1 METQRN
7 SRLSLHLHQ
16 SSQSRLK
23 ENTQR
28 VMLLSLLLLGGVCN
42 AERDETMSV
51 MEGDPVILHTNL
63 SEILN
68 DDTILWAFGLKES
81 VISQIARKNDLTS
94 VFVAD
99 EVSFAGRLQ
108 VDHKTGSLT
117 IRNTRNRHSGQY
129 KLTISREKT
138 TSRIFQVDVFDMV
151 VETDGVKSV
160 SVTEGESVILQNDAT
175 ELQKND
181 LIVWRFGD
189 KGILLAKIDVE
200 TNKLSLNHADER
212 FRNRLQL
219 EQNGSLTITNAR
231 PEHTGLYEV
240 QIRGRESSQRF
251 LVSVSA
257 DFGWSSAVIAGIVVA
272 GLLLAGLLAAV
283 VIYYRRMIS
292 QLQKQVAEEEKVEEM
307 EGRTVVL
314 NTGTTLQN
322 GDEIK
327 WWFGDNPITQNSEWA
342 IKTTD
347 INCDV
352 TDERFRNKVQLGG
365 RTGDLIISY
374 IRTIHSGFYKVQ
386 ISGKNRI
393 KNKRFIVTVNV
404 ENVSGK
410 VGHSV
415 TLKTNI
421 EIQKGDLILWTF
433 GVKNSL
439 IVKAES
445 GKICISESFRGKL
458 ELNDLLLNGSLTI
471 TNLTNAD
478 FGHFQL
484 QVLNSER
491 NRFRRF
497 NVIEASTEKKVKGS
511 VEMVSL
517 LSQEGVDEEDA
528 QQGTSSL

>member
-1 METQRN
+1 
-7 SRLSLHLHQ
+7 
-16 SSQSRLK
+16 
-23 ENTQR
+23 
-28 VMLLSLLLLGGVCN
+28 
-42 AERDETMSV
+42 

-68 DDTILWAFGLKES
+68 DDTILWGFGPKES

-94 VFVAD
+94 VFATD

-138 TSRIFQVDVFDMV
+138 TSRIFHVDVFDVV

-175 ELQKND
+175 ELQKDD

-257 DFGWSSAVIAGIVVA
+257 DVGWSSTVIAGIVLAV
-272 GLLLAGLLAAV
+272 LLLAGLLAAV
-283 VIYYRRMIS
+283 VIYYRRRIS
-292 QLQKQVAEEEKVEEM
+292 ELEKQVAEEEKVEGM

-314 NTGTTLQN
+314 KTGTTLQN

-327 WWFGDNPITQNSEWA
+327 WWFGDDKNPPITQNSEW
-342 IKTTD
+342 ISTD
-347 INCDV
+347 ADTSCDV
-352 TDERFRNKVQLGG
+352 SDERFRNKVQLGG
-365 RTGDLIISY
+365 GTGDLIISY
-374 IRTIHSGFYKVQ
+374 IRTIHSGVYKVQ
-386 ISGKNRI
+386 ISGKTRI

-404 ENVSGK
+404 GIVSVK
-410 VGHSV
+410 VGQSV
-415 TLKTNI
+415 TLETNI
-421 EIQKGDLILWTF
+421 EIQEGDLILWTF
-433 GVKNSL
+433 GVKNGL

-445 GKICISESFRGKL
+445 GATSVLVRASE
-458 ELNDLLLNGSLTI
+458 
-471 TNLTNAD
+471 AD
-478 FGHFQL
+478 C
-484 QVLNSER
+484 S
-491 NRFRRF
+491 
-497 NVIEASTEKKVKGS
+497 
-511 VEMVSL
+511 
-517 LSQEGVDEEDA
+517 
-528 QQGTSSL
+528 

>member
-1 METQRN
+1 
-7 SRLSLHLHQ
+7 
-16 SSQSRLK
+16 
-23 ENTQR
+23 
-28 VMLLSLLLLGGVCN
+28 
-42 AERDETMSV
+42 MSV

-68 DDTILWAFGLKES
+68 DDTILWGFGPKES

-94 VFVAD
+94 FFVAD

-108 VDHKTGSLT
+108 VDQKTGSLT

-138 TSRIFQVDVFDMV
+138 TSRIFHVDVFDVV

-212 FRNRLQL
+212 FRNKLQL

-240 QIRGRESSQRF
+240 QIRGRDSSQRF

-257 DFGWSSAVIAGIVVA
+257 DLGWSSTVMAGIVVA
-272 GLLLAGLLAAV
+272 VLLLAGLLAAV

-292 QLQKQVAEEEKVEEM
+292 QLQKQVAEEEKVEGM

-327 WWFGDNPITQNSEWA
+327 WWFGDDKNPITQNSEWA

-365 RTGDLIISY
+365 GTGDLIISY
-374 IRTIHSGFYKVQ
+374 IRTIHSGVYKVQ
-386 ISGKNRI
+386 ISGKTRI

-404 ENVSGK
+404 GNVSVK
-410 VGHSV
+410 VGQSV
-415 TLKTNI
+415 TLKTDI
-421 EIQKGDLILWTF
+421 KIQEGDLILWTF
-433 GVKNSL
+433 GVKNGL

-445 GKICISESFRGKL
+445 GKTSISESFRGKL
-458 ELNDLLLNGSLTI
+458 QLNDRDGSLTI
-471 TNLTNAD
+471 TNITNAD

-497 NVIEASTEKKVKGS
+497 NVIKG
-511 VEMVSL
+511 E
-517 LSQEGVDEEDA
+517 
-528 QQGTSSL
+528 

>member
-1 METQRN
+1 TPQRIIF
-7 SRLSLHLHQ
+7 
-16 SSQSRLK
+16 
-23 ENTQR
+23 
-28 VMLLSLLLLGGVCN
+28 LSLLLLGGVCN
-42 AERDETMSV
+42 AETDETMSV

-68 DDTILWAFGLKES
+68 DDTILWGFGPKES

-94 VFVAD
+94 FFVAD

-108 VDHKTGSLT
+108 VDQKTGSLT

-138 TSRIFQVDVFDMV
+138 TSRIFHVDVFDVV

-212 FRNRLQL
+212 FRNKLQL

-240 QIRGRESSQRF
+240 QIRGRDSSQRF

-257 DFGWSSAVIAGIVVA
+257 DLGWSSTVMAGIVVA
-272 GLLLAGLLAAV
+272 VLLLAGLLAAV

-292 QLQKQVAEEEKVEEM
+292 QLQKQVAEEEKVEGM

-327 WWFGDNPITQNSEWA
+327 WWFGDDKNPITQNSEWA

-365 RTGDLIISY
+365 GTGDLIISY
-374 IRTIHSGFYKVQ
+374 IRTIHSGVYKVQ
-386 ISGKNRI
+386 ISGKTRI

-404 ENVSGK
+404 GNVSVK
-410 VGHSV
+410 VGQSV
-415 TLKTNI
+415 TLKTDI
-421 EIQKGDLILWTF
+421 KIQEGDLILWTF
-433 GVKNSL
+433 GVKNGL

-445 GKICISESFRGKL
+445 GKTSISESFRGKL
-458 ELNDLLLNGSLTI
+458 QLNDRDGSLTI
-471 TNLTNAD
+471 TNITNAD

-497 NVIEASTEKKVKGS
+497 NVIKG
-511 VEMVSL
+511 E
-517 LSQEGVDEEDA
+517 
-528 QQGTSSL
+528 

>member
-1 METQRN
+1 
-7 SRLSLHLHQ
+7 
-16 SSQSRLK
+16 
-23 ENTQR
+23 
-28 VMLLSLLLLGGVCN
+28 
-42 AERDETMSV
+42 

-68 DDTILWAFGLKES
+68 DDTILWGFGPKES

-94 VFVAD
+94 VFATD

-138 TSRIFQVDVFDMV
+138 TSRIFHVDVFDVV

-175 ELQKND
+175 ELQKDD

-257 DFGWSSAVIAGIVVA
+257 DVGWSSTVIAGIVLAV
-272 GLLLAGLLAAV
+272 LLLAGLLAAV
-283 VIYYRRMIS
+283 VIYYRRRIS
-292 QLQKQVAEEEKVEEM
+292 ELEKQVAEEEKVEGM

-314 NTGTTLQN
+314 KTGTTLQN

-327 WWFGDNPITQNSEWA
+327 WWFGDDKNPPITQNSEW
-342 IKTTD
+342 ISTD
-347 INCDV
+347 ADTSCDV
-352 TDERFRNKVQLGG
+352 SDERFRNKVQLGG
-365 RTGDLIISY
+365 GTGDLIISY
-374 IRTIHSGFYKVQ
+374 IRTIHSGVYKVQ
-386 ISGKNRI
+386 ISGKTRI

-404 ENVSGK
+404 GIVSVK
-410 VGHSV
+410 VGQSV
-415 TLKTNI
+415 TLETNI
-421 EIQKGDLILWTF
+421 EIQEGDLILWTF
-433 GVKNSL
+433 GVKNGL

-445 GKICISESFRGKL
+445 GATSISESFRGRLQLK
-458 ELNDLLLNGSLTI
+458 DLLLNGSLTI
-471 TNLTNAD
+471 TNITNAD

-497 NVIEASTEKKVKGS
+497 NVIEASTEKKVRES
-511 VEMVSL
+511 TEMISL
-517 LSQEGVDEEDA
+517 LSEEGVD
-528 QQGTSSL
+528 

>member
-1 METQRN
+1 
-7 SRLSLHLHQ
+7 
-16 SSQSRLK
+16 
-23 ENTQR
+23 
-28 VMLLSLLLLGGVCN
+28 
-42 AERDETMSV
+42 MSV

-68 DDTILWAFGLKES
+68 DDTILWGFGPKES

-94 VFVAD
+94 FFVAD

-108 VDHKTGSLT
+108 VDQKTGSLT

-138 TSRIFQVDVFDMV
+138 TSRIFHVDVFDVV

-212 FRNRLQL
+212 FRNKLQL

-240 QIRGRESSQRF
+240 QIRGRDSSQRF

-257 DFGWSSAVIAGIVVA
+257 DLGWSSTVMAGIVVA
-272 GLLLAGLLAAV
+272 VLLLAGLLAAV
-283 VIYYRRMIS
+283 VIYYRHWIS
-292 QLQKQVAEEEKVEEM
+292 KLEKQVAEEEKVEGM

-327 WWFGDNPITQNSEWA
+327 WWFGDDKNPITQNSEW
-342 IKTTD
+342 ISTD
-347 INCDV
+347 ADISCDV

-365 RTGDLIISY
+365 GTGDLIICY
-374 IRTIHSGFYKVQ
+374 IRTIHSGVYKVQ
-386 ISGKNRI
+386 ISSKTRI
-393 KNKRFIVTVNV
+393 KNKRFIVTVNG
-404 ENVSGK
+404 E
-410 VGHSV
+410 
-415 TLKTNI
+415 
-421 EIQKGDLILWTF
+421 
-433 GVKNSL
+433 
-439 IVKAES
+439 
-445 GKICISESFRGKL
+445 
-458 ELNDLLLNGSLTI
+458 
-471 TNLTNAD
+471 
-478 FGHFQL
+478 
-484 QVLNSER
+484 
-491 NRFRRF
+491 
-497 NVIEASTEKKVKGS
+497 
-511 VEMVSL
+511 
-517 LSQEGVDEEDA
+517 
-528 QQGTSSL
+528 

>member
-1 METQRN
+1 
-7 SRLSLHLHQ
+7 
-16 SSQSRLK
+16 
-23 ENTQR
+23 
-28 VMLLSLLLLGGVCN
+28 
-42 AERDETMSV
+42 MSV

-68 DDTILWAFGLKES
+68 DDTILWGFGPKES

-94 VFVAD
+94 FFVAD

-108 VDHKTGSLT
+108 VDQKTGSLT

-138 TSRIFQVDVFDMV
+138 TSRIFHVDVFDVV

-212 FRNRLQL
+212 FRNKLQL

-240 QIRGRESSQRF
+240 QIRGRDSSQRF

-257 DFGWSSAVIAGIVVA
+257 DLGWSSTVMAGIVVA
-272 GLLLAGLLAAV
+272 VLLLAGLLAAV

-292 QLQKQVAEEEKVEEM
+292 QLQKQVAEEEKVEGM

-327 WWFGDNPITQNSEWA
+327 WWFGDDKNPITQNSEWA

-365 RTGDLIISY
+365 GTGDLIISY
-374 IRTIHSGFYKVQ
+374 IRTIHSGVYKVQ
-386 ISGKNRI
+386 ISGKTRI

-404 ENVSGK
+404 GNVSVK
-410 VGHSV
+410 VGQSV
-415 TLKTNI
+415 TLKTDI
-421 EIQKGDLILWTF
+421 KIQEGDLILWTF
-433 GVKNSL
+433 GVKNGL

-445 GKICISESFRGKL
+445 GKTSISESFRGRL
-458 ELNDLLLNGSLTI
+458 QLNDRDGSLTI
-471 TNLTNAD
+471 TNITNAD

-497 NVIEASTEKKVKGS
+497 NVIKG
-511 VEMVSL
+511 E
-517 LSQEGVDEEDA
+517 
-528 QQGTSSL
+528 